1 MVDPSSDRVSR
12 APPYSYS
19 RFKDFGFRL
28 RGCHALRPDFPVGS
42 ATLVFLTLPGG
53 LLPFRSP
60 LLRESRLISFPGL
73 LRWFTSPSVAPPPY
87 FIQVRGAGITPGGL
101 PHSDIRGSQDMCSS
115 PPAFRSLSRPSSPVS
130 SRASAMDLYSLG
142 HMASSPYIFVAFT
155 CIPSLY
161 ISNILGSGLTA
172 SSLLLG
178 QTRVE
183 LVTPA
188 LSERCSNQ
196 LSYCPVAAVRQFQA
210 RKKRPSCQT
219 FCLVPYTGTSP
230 FS

>member
-19 RFKDFGFRL
+19 RFEDFGFRL

-87 FIQVRGAGITPGGL
+87 FIRVRGAGIASGGL
-101 PHSDIRGSQDMCSS
+101 PHSDIRGSRDMCSS
-115 PPAFRSLSRPSSPVS
+115 PRLFAACRVLHRPSAP
-130 SRASAMDLYSLG
+130 G
-142 HMASSPYIFVAFT
+142 HPPWTYVRLAIRPLHLTIMFT

-161 ISNILGSGLTA
+161 ISNIMKLGLA
-172 SSLLLG
+172 APLRIWRLG
-178 QTRVE
+178 D
-183 LVTPA
+183 LNP
-188 LSERCSNQ
+188 
-196 LSYCPVAAVRQFQA
+196 
-210 RKKRPSCQT
+210 
-219 FCLVPYTGTSP
+219 
-230 FS
+230 

>member
-19 RFKDFGFRL
+19 RFEDFGFRL

-42 ATLVFLTLPGG
+42 AALVFLTLPGG

-115 PPAFRSLSRPSSPVS
+115 PRLFAACRVLHRLSAP
-130 SRASAMDLYSLG
+130 G
-142 HMASSPYIFVAFT
+142 HPPWT
-155 CIPSLY
+155 CIRLAIWPLH
-161 ISNILGSGLTA
+161 LTF
-172 SSLLLG
+172 SLLLLAFLPCTF
-178 QTRVE
+178 QTARTSTSRFPCLME
-183 LVTPA
+183 IRGLEPLT
-188 LSERCSNQ
+188 LGLQSRCSSQ
-196 LSYCPVAAVRQFQA
+196 LS
-210 RKKRPSCQT
+210 
-219 FCLVPYTGTSP
+219 
-230 FS
+230 

>member
-1 MVDPSSDRVSR
+1 MVDPPSDRVPR
-12 APPYSYS
+12 APPYSFS
-19 RFKDFGFRL
+19 RFEDFGFCL
-28 RGCHALRPDFPVGS
+28 RGCHALRRTFPDAS
-42 ATLVFLTLPGG
+42 AILVFLTLPGG

-87 FIQVRGAGITPGGL
+87 FIQVFRCWNRSQRVTPFGHPGIKGYVL
-101 PHSDIRGSQDMCSS
+101 L

-161 ISNILGSGLTA
+161 ISNSSHVHLTV
-172 SSLLLG
+172 SM
-178 QTRVE
+178 
-183 LVTPA
+183 
-188 LSERCSNQ
+188 
-196 LSYCPVAAVRQFQA
+196 
-210 RKKRPSCQT
+210 
-219 FCLVPYTGTSP
+219 PYGD
-230 FS
+230 